1 MTCTSINDIS
11 RVAFTAPKR
20 ADSAR
25 AEEQPQESF
34 TRSAPEI
41 VTQST
46 VSYVTPMELTPL
58 ASKLPRPVDRID
70 AVKEV
75 LTVQDAW
82 DLGFTG
88 KGIGVAVVDTGVYPH
103 PDLGD
108 RLVAFKDYCNGRD
121 GVENAYDDNGHGSH
135 CAGLVAGDGTK
146 ANGKFKGPAFE
157 ANIIGVKVLDGQG
170 GGSLANV
177 IKGVQW
183 AIENKDRYNIKVI
196 SLSLGAGS
204 NLKEKDD
211 VVVLAVK
218 AALDAG
224 IVPVVAAGN
233 SGPARETI
241 GTPAVGAEVLTVGAY
256 DDKNTATHDDDTMA
270 FFSSRGPTTRDKN
283 IKPDIAAP
291 GVNMVSHRSPGSEI
305 DHANVAK
312 LGDYYVLLSGTSM
325 ATPVTAGVAALVVQ
339 ANPNLSAREV
349 IQVLKDTAEPR
360 PDMMPILQGKGLVDP
375 GAAVRKALEMKKQAE
390 EAAAKQSAAP
400 QPEAAK
406 QAAPQSEA
414 ASAAA

>member
-11 RVAFTAPKR
+11 RAALTAPRK
-20 ADSAR
+20 ASVSSAESG
-25 AEEQPQESF
+25 APAPTESF
-34 TRSAPEI
+34 QPEI

-46 VSYVTPMELTPL
+46 VSFIKPMELTPL
-58 ASKLPRPVDRID
+58 AAKLPRPVDRID
-70 AVKEV
+70 SVAEV
-75 LTVQDAW
+75 LTVKDAW
-82 DLGFTG
+82 NLGITG
-88 KGIGVAVVDTGVYPH
+88 KGIGVAVIDTGVYPH

-108 RLVAFKDYCNGRD
+108 RLVAFKDYCNQRD

-135 CAGLVAGDGTK
+135 CAGLVAGDGSK
-146 ANGKFKGPAFE
+146 ADGKYKGPAYE

-196 SLSLGAGS
+196 SMSLGAGS

-224 IVPVVAAGN
+224 IVPVIAAGN
-233 SGPARETI
+233 SGPGRETV
-241 GTPAVGAEVLTVGAY
+241 GTPGISTDALTVGAY

-283 IKPDIAAP
+283 VKPDIAAP
-291 GVNMVSHRSPGSEI
+291 GVNMVSFRSPGSEI
-305 DHANVAK
+305 DYANVGK

-325 ATPVTAGVAALVVQ
+325 ATPVTAGVAALVCQ
-339 ANPNLSAREV
+339 ANPNLSARDV
-349 IQVLKDTAEPR
+349 IKLLKDTAEPR
-360 PDMMPILQGKGLVDP
+360 PDTMPILQGSGLVDP
-375 GAAVRKALEMKKQAE
+375 GKAVRQALELKKQAE
-390 EAAAKQSAAP
+390 EAAAAQAAQQPATAAP
-400 QPEAAK
+400 AEAQQQP
-406 QAAPQSEA
+406 
-414 ASAAA
+414 ASAGT